1 MVELFTV
8 DNAIALLTLSL
19 LEIVLGI
26 DNIVFLAILSG
37 KLPKEQQP
45 LARRIGLGLALLMRV
60 ALLLAITW
68 VMGLTKPLF
77 SIPEFWKFSLE
88 LHNISGRDLIMLV
101 GGLFL
106 VGKAT
111 FEIHD
116 KLEGKAHEVQAKAA
130 SFAMIVVQIVII
142 DMVFSLDSVIT
153 AIGMVQSGPDDPNPL
168 PPWVA
173 LTIMITAVVIS
184 IGVMLAFAGPI
195 SNFVEQH
202 PTMKMLALSFLILIG
217 VMLIVEGF
225 HGHIP
230 KGYVYFAMAFSIGV
244 EFLNIRMRKASK
256 PVKLQQSYVDEP

>member
-8 DNAIALLTLSL
+8 DNAIALLTLTL

-37 KLPKEQQP
+37 KLPKQQQP
-45 LARRIGLGLALLMRV
+45 LARRIGLGLAMGMRIL
-60 ALLLAITW
+60 LLLAITW

-77 SIPEFWKFSLE
+77 SIPEFWRFSLE

-111 FEIHD
+111 YEIHD
-116 KLEGKAHEVQAKAA
+116 KLEGKAHDVKAKGA
-130 SFAMIVVQIVII
+130 SFGMIVLQIVII

-153 AIGMVQSGPDDPNPL
+153 AIGMVKSGPDDPNPI

-195 SNFVEQH
+195 SEFVDRH

-230 KGYVYFAMAFSIGV
+230 KGYIYFAMAFSIVV
-244 EFLNIRMRKASK
+244 ELLNMRLRKINQ
-256 PVKLQQSYVDEP
+256 PVKLHQTYVEE